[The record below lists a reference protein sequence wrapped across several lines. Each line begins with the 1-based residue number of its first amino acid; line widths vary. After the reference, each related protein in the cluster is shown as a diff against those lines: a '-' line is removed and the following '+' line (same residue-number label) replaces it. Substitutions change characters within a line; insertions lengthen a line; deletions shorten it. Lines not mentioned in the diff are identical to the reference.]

1 MPSESPTRI
10 RSMPASTTRRALGKS
25 YAVSI
30 ASRAPFLR
38 LSSRTVGFMAQAC
51 EIEQLAVEQVRRAHV
66 GERAHDRLDAAG
78 MALFPLGEHLAHHLP
93 LQVFLRAAQVARNDR
108 ESLHLGVSDQIVLA
122 HVRER
127 ADHHVLAV
135 VRAQLRRHRLELATV
150 EQVEKKGRE
159 DVVAVMA
166 ERDLGRAELAG
177 GAVQRSAPQPRAE
190 RAHRLALGAHALH
203 HRVGIL
209 LDNAIRH
216 LSAFEILGQHVGGKA
231 RLLLVHVHRQ
241 EIEPDRRFFFE
252 GNQNVEKRM
261 TILAPREADH
271 DPVARL
277 DHVEVADRLAHLPAQ
292 ALGKLVVFVLDFAS
306 SWNHRKVERPP
317 STARICPVTKG
328 AQARKCTASATSSGE
343 PMRPSGVVARMRA
356 RSACSNWPSS
366 GQAMAPGATPF
377 TRTSGASSSASERVS
392 AASPALAMLYTG

>member
-1 MPSESPTRI
+1 MSSIVTGSVLPWPRTTMPSESPTRI
-10 RSMPASTTRRALGKS
+10 RSMPASATRRALGKS

-93 LQVFLRAAQVARNDR
+93 LQVFLRAAQLARNDR
-108 ESLHLGVSDQIVLA
+108 ESPQLGVSDQIVLA

-127 ADHHVLAV
+127 ADHHVPAV
-135 VRAQLRRHRLELATV
+135 VRAQLRRHRLELAAV
-150 EQVEKKGRE
+150 EEVEKKGRE
-159 DVVAVMA
+159 DVGAVMA

-177 GAVQRSAPQPRAE
+177 GAIQRSAPQPRAE
-190 RAHRLALGAHALH
+190 RAHRLALGDHALH

-231 RLLLVHVHRQ
+231 GLLLVHIYCNH
-241 EIEPDRRFFFE
+241 IKGDWRFDS
-252 GNQNVEKRM
+252 Q
-261 TILAPREADH
+261 T
-271 DPVARL
+271 
-277 DHVEVADRLAHLPAQ
+277 
-292 ALGKLVVFVLDFAS
+292 
-306 SWNHRKVERPP
+306 
-317 STARICPVTKG
+317 
-328 AQARKCTASATSSGE
+328 
-343 PMRPSGVVARMRA
+343 
-356 RSACSNWPSS
+356 
-366 GQAMAPGATPF
+366 
-377 TRTSGASSSASERVS
+377 
-392 AASPALAMLYTG
+392 Y

>member
-10 RSMPASTTRRALGKS
+10 RSTPASATRRALGKS

-66 GERAHDRLDAAG
+66 GERAHDRLDAPG

-93 LQVFLRAAQVARNDR
+93 LQVFLRAAQLARDDR
-108 ESLHLGVSDQIVLA
+108 ESLQLGVGDQIVLA

-127 ADHHVLAV
+127 ADHHVPAV
-135 VRAQLRRHRLELATV
+135 VRAQLRRHRLELAAV
-150 EQVEKKGRE
+150 EQVEKKGGE

-177 GAVQRSAPQPRAE
+177 NPVQRPASQPRAE
-190 RAHRLALGAHALH
+190 RAHRLALGDHALH
-203 HRVGIL
+203 HRVGVL
-209 LDNAIRH
+209 LDDAIGYAA
-216 LSAFEILGQHVGGKA
+216 AFEIRGQPGFPAHVLPAYLESRGVPY
-231 RLLLVHVHRQ
+231 RVV
-241 EIEPDRRFFFE
+241 
-252 GNQNVEKRM
+252 
-261 TILAPREADH
+261 
-271 DPVARL
+271 
-277 DHVEVADRLAHLPAQ
+277 DRLAHLPAQ
-292 ALGKLVVFVLDFAS
+292 ALGELVFFVLDLAR

-343 PMRPSGVVARMRA
+343 PMRPSAVVARMRA
-356 RSACSNWPSS
+356 RSACSNWPAS
-366 GQAMAPGATPF
+366 GQATAPGATPF
-377 TRTSGASSSASERVS
+377 TRTCGASSSASERVS